1 LICEYK
7 LPYIWYTFVT
17 SYQKYTSIL
26 RYTAKLKAMEKH
38 NVSECKKHLLP
49 VRDALDMLGGKWKLP
64 IIVALSFDNKHF
76 REMIREIQGISPKM
90 LSKEL
95 KDLETNQ
102 LVKRTV
108 YDTSPVTVE
117 YSLTP
122 YGKSLQK
129 LIGELRI
136 WGAQHRK
143 KMLTQK

>member
-1 LICEYK
+1 
-7 LPYIWYTFVT
+7 
-17 SYQKYTSIL
+17 
-26 RYTAKLKAMEKH
+26 MEEEKR
-38 NVSECKKHLLP
+38 NPSECTKHLLP

-64 IIVALSFDNKHF
+64 IIIALSFNNKHF
-76 REMIREIQGISPKM
+76 RQMVREINGISPKM

-117 YSLTP
+117 YSLTT

-129 LIGELRI
+129 VIEELRV

-143 KMLTQK
+143 IVLNQK